1 MRIYFITGISLLLT
15 LTSCLTIMQS
25 LITPDN
31 IKTDKRIEGVWSKSD
46 SKSILVQKFMD
57 SKFKKVF
64 TELKGEW
71 KYTAQ
76 DSIFYTQLY
85 VISYREENLS
95 YTWLAG
101 IVKIE
106 GQYFLNL
113 KPEDIL
119 NENEKDI
126 NVDGEATSSIAK
138 LEWKNDN
145 SLILHFLN
153 GDSIKEIILSGKAR
167 IKHEYDPLFN
177 TLVITASSAELEQF
191 LTRYGENQ
199 RLFDGG
205 NTIILTRKK

>member
-1 MRIYFITGISLLLT
+1 MRSYLVTGVLILLT
-15 LTSCLTIMQS
+15 LSSCLTIMQS
-25 LITPDN
+25 LITPEN
-31 IKTDKRIEGVWSKSD
+31 IITDKRIEGLWSKSD

-57 SKFKKVF
+57 SKFKKMF
-64 TELKGEW
+64 TELKDDW

-76 DSIFYTQLY
+76 DSIFYTKLY
-85 VISYREENLS
+85 VISYQEENLG

-101 IVKIE
+101 IVKIQ

-119 NENEKDI
+119 NDKEKE
-126 NVDGEATSSIAK
+126 VYVEGEATSSIAK
-138 LEWKNDN
+138 IEWKNDN

-153 GDSIKEIILSGKAR
+153 GDYIKEIILSGKAR

-191 LTRYGENQ
+191 LTRYGNNQ

-205 NTIILTRKK
+205 NTIIFTRKK

>member
-1 MRIYFITGISLLLT
+1 MRMYLVTGVSILLT
-15 LTSCLTIMQS
+15 LSSCLTIMQS

-31 IKTDKRIEGVWSKSD
+31 IITDYRIEGPWSRSD
-46 SKSILVQKFMD
+46 SNNIVVQKFMD

-76 DSIFYTQLY
+76 DSIFYTKLY

-95 YTWLAG
+95 YTWIAG
-101 IVKIE
+101 IVKIQ

-119 NENEKDI
+119 NENEKDV

-138 LEWKNDN
+138 LEWENDN

-153 GDSIKEIILSGKAR
+153 GDYIKKIILSGKAR
-167 IKHEYDPLFN
+167 IRHEYDPLFN

-191 LTRYGENQ
+191 LTRYGNNQ

-205 NTIILTRKK
+205 YTVILTRKK

>member
-1 MRIYFITGISLLLT
+1 
-15 LTSCLTIMQS
+15 LTIMQS
-25 LITPDN
+25 LITPEN
-31 IKTDKRIEGVWSKSD
+31 IITDKRIEGLWSKSD

-57 SKFKKVF
+57 SKFKKMF
-64 TELKGEW
+64 TELKDDW

-76 DSIFYTQLY
+76 DSIFYTKLY
-85 VISYREENLS
+85 VISYQEENLG

-101 IVKIE
+101 IVKIQ

-119 NENEKDI
+119 NDKEKE
-126 NVDGEATSSIAK
+126 VYVEGEATSSIAK
-138 LEWKNDN
+138 IEWKNDN

-153 GDSIKEIILSGKAR
+153 GDYIKEIILSGKAR

-177 TLVITASSAELEQF
+177 TLVITASSGELEQF
-191 LTRYGENQ
+191 LTRYGNNQ

-205 NTIILTRKK
+205 NTIIFTRKK

>member
-1 MRIYFITGISLLLT
+1 MRMYLVTGISILLT
-15 LTSCLTIMQS
+15 LSSCLTIMQS
-25 LITPDN
+25 LITPEN
-31 IKTDKRIEGVWSKSD
+31 IITDKRIEGLWSKSD

-57 SKFKKVF
+57 SKFKKMF
-64 TELKGEW
+64 TELKDDW

-76 DSIFYTQLY
+76 DSIFYTKLY
-85 VISYREENLS
+85 VISYQEENLG

-101 IVKIE
+101 IVKIQ

-119 NENEKDI
+119 NDKEKE
-126 NVDGEATSSIAK
+126 VYVEGEATSSIAK
-138 LEWKNDN
+138 IEWKNDN

-153 GDSIKEIILSGKAR
+153 GDYIKEIILSGKAR

-177 TLVITASSAELEQF
+177 TLVITASSGELEQF
-191 LTRYGENQ
+191 LTRYGNNQ

-205 NTIILTRKK
+205 NTIIFTRKK

>member
-1 MRIYFITGISLLLT
+1 MRSYLVTGVLILLT
-15 LTSCLTIMQS
+15 LSSCLTIMQS
-25 LITPDN
+25 LITPEN
-31 IKTDKRIEGVWSKSD
+31 IITDKRIEGLWSKSD

-57 SKFKKVF
+57 SKFKKMF
-64 TELKGEW
+64 TELKDDW

-76 DSIFYTQLY
+76 DSIFYTKLY
-85 VISYREENLS
+85 VISYQEENLG

-101 IVKIE
+101 IVKIQ

-119 NENEKDI
+119 NDKEKE
-126 NVDGEATSSIAK
+126 VYVEGEATSSIAK
-138 LEWKNDN
+138 IEWKNDN

-153 GDSIKEIILSGKAR
+153 GDYIKEIILSGKAR

-177 TLVITASSAELEQF
+177 TLVITASSGELEQF
-191 LTRYGENQ
+191 LTRYGNNQ

-205 NTIILTRKK
+205 NTIIFTRKK